1 MKENDSLEEFYDKEY
16 GIPFWISISIVVILL
31 GFIIPWGVGIYRI
44 AGKLFGF

>member
-1 MKENDSLEEFYDKEY
+1 MEKDNSLEDFYDKEY
-16 GIPFWISISIVVILL
+16 GIPFWISIGIVAILL